1 MLRSGKIS
9 KAPLLPVKPE
19 RYRKLG
25 LQVASRQ
32 RSWRPGRLAGT
43 AWRRCSYWLLST
55 LQFLGENLGALRK
68 TICLAHIVVLLGF
81 FGKGEETLDSFD
93 YVLPRGGDRAPSDL
107 VQNLGD
113 LATAALRLILQALQL
128 GGWDNFLHGFARRL
142 RRRSRDSRRR
152 SGRWRA
158 GAVRAVG
165 GGEEGLGLWYGLH
178 VGRRGVQRLRR
189 RQRDMSLRDGE
200 RSRRRSRRRRCC
212 CRLRRRRHGRRL
224 CRFAAQHAAGKRHGE
239 NSGEECLG
247 FHGSH
252 RDGQADQERGAFS
265 RFACEIDCTIVKLHD
280 SERHGQTNS
289 RALFLGAE
297 IEAEDFFA
305 ELWSDARG

>member
-142 RRRSRDSRRR
+142 RRRNSGSRRR
-152 SGRWRA
+152 RGRWRA
-158 GAVRAVG
+158 GAEPAAVG
-165 GGEEGLGLWYGLH
+165 SHARPRLWNWH
-178 VGRRGVQRLRR
+178 SIDKPRAHAPSRPRRHM
-189 RQRDMSLRDGE
+189 RQRD
-200 RSRRRSRRRRCC
+200 
-212 CRLRRRRHGRRL
+212 
-224 CRFAAQHAAGKRHGE
+224 
-239 NSGEECLG
+239 
-247 FHGSH
+247 
-252 RDGQADQERGAFS
+252 
-265 RFACEIDCTIVKLHD
+265 
-280 SERHGQTNS
+280 
-289 RALFLGAE
+289 RA
-297 IEAEDFFA
+297 
-305 ELWSDARG
+305 

>member
-25 LQVASRQ
+25 LEATSRQ
-32 RSWRPGRLAGT
+32 SSLRPGRTAET

-113 LATAALRLILQALQL
+113 LATAALRLILHALQL

-142 RRRSRDSRRR
+142 PRRRRDSRPR

-158 GAVRAVG
+158 RAVSAAG
-165 GGEEGLGLWYGLH
+165 GRHDGLRLWY
-178 VGRRGVQRLRR
+178 RL
-189 RQRDMSLRDGE
+189 
-200 RSRRRSRRRRCC
+200 
-212 CRLRRRRHGRRL
+212 
-224 CRFAAQHAAGKRHGE
+224 
-239 NSGEECLG
+239 
-247 FHGSH
+247 
-252 RDGQADQERGAFS
+252 
-265 RFACEIDCTIVKLHD
+265 
-280 SERHGQTNS
+280 
-289 RALFLGAE
+289 
-297 IEAEDFFA
+297 
-305 ELWSDARG
+305 